1 MNTENTDQKKSRF
14 HVLVLICVLGVHPW
28 LNSSSAQDKKKSPA
42 PKLAVAM
49 PLVVEPGKKTKVV
62 LRGVSFDDLTELR
75 VHEPKS
81 KGALAGKPKKVGLP
95 NNYPLERVG
104 DSEIEIELDVAKDAP
119 GGTLAFS
126 VVGPGGESNAIKVAL
141 ADETPRVA
149 EKEPNDGLDKPQA
162 IALPAAVEGK
172 IERERDADVY
182 SFTGKMGDRIQ
193 IEVLAAR
200 LGGPADLHLTV
211 LDADKNILDSCD
223 DANGSADPSLT
234 VTLPKDGTYFLSLI
248 ESNDLG
254 GAMFPYR
261 LLVVKK

>member
-1 MNTENTDQKKSRF
+1 MNTENTDQNKTRF
-14 HVLVLICVLGVHPW
+14 HVLVLICVHLW
-28 LNSSSAQDKKKSPA
+28 LNSSSAQDKKKAPA

-49 PLVVEPGKKTKVV
+49 PLVVEPGKKTKLVV
-62 LRGVSFDDLTELR
+62 RGVNFDDLSELR
-75 VHEPKS
+75 AHEPKS
-81 KGALAGKPKKVGLP
+81 KGSLAGKPKKVGLP
-95 NNYPLERVG
+95 NNYPLDRVG
-104 DSEIEIELDVAKDAP
+104 DAEIEIELDVPKDAP

-149 EKEPNDGLDKPQA
+149 EKEPNDGFDKSQA

-172 IERERDADVY
+172 IDRERDADVY
-182 SFTGKMGDRIQ
+182 SITGKKGDRVS
-193 IEVLAAR
+193 IEVMAAR

-223 DANGSADPSLT
+223 DANGSADPSLA
-234 VTLPKDGTYFLSLI
+234 VTLPKDGTYFLTLI